1 MNEQSIAGAHGLT
14 TSRTPPATHRQILTR
29 ALAILGGGILVT
41 LPLLLPRTSSDP
53 LSGLAVIVVFGGL
66 LIMLY
71 ASHLACVACQGRQSH
86 APASSPGHDGPPDR
100 ASLPDHAAQDVDVTR
115 HTPAWLARVASRIE
129 APLDGRHPEAKT
141 HCRFIDVVQVL
152 AVSLVVTA
160 AYVHALGVGFL
171 ADDFNFLGPSS
182 WQQLATGFFP
192 VGGQSFYRPLEQ
204 MLWAVD
210 YYLYATNPV
219 GYHVTNGLLLTLSA
233 ALVYILAVLMLRHR
247 FAAMIAALLYG
258 LHPLHVQATVWIA
271 GRPSLLVT
279 VFFVL
284 AVIGYVFG
292 QSRPR
297 MRWLSWLAAAL
308 ALMSK
313 ESATTLPAVIALTY
327 VVCRPLPVRA
337 HTAMR
342 HDAMNQTEPTAAL
355 ARLSW
360 RSWAFGLLRDV
371 APYLGIVIAY
381 LMFRVVVIGELRP
394 YYQGSYTDW
403 PVVSNNLATAIKMLG
418 IPWTQPDPATPFVT
432 RQAWGWVLAFAG
444 LLMLTLAWARA
455 RLVFWGMGWFLVTY
469 GLLVNVRYVQERFF
483 DLPLVGVAI
492 AVAAVLLLLGQT
504 VAVQDRRV
512 RTITAVLCVLAVASI
527 ATLYLQ
533 SVRTRTTVFYRAA
546 ELVSGP
552 AEQIKRWYPDLPA
565 HAHITILGVPTW
577 IGDYFNLAYSWG
589 VGRQLRSLY
598 PPEGPRIDVAAHR
611 DVAALVASQPPGTE
625 DHFFVVEQNGQVIDL
640 SPDITPHHIRFVE
653 SQDAPGQPSYQRLS
667 AGESLRV
674 SLLLDPAVNDEVWLR
689 YRTRDDARVGLGV
702 HNSRGQCQADWSNA
716 GDTWTEQRL
725 ALPSTVEQGRQVT
738 LTLSN
743 LGPAGV
749 VDISEIALQ
758 APGTEV
764 PQSTCVSP

>member
-1 MNEQSIAGAHGLT
+1 
-14 TSRTPPATHRQILTR
+14 
-29 ALAILGGGILVT
+29 
-41 LPLLLPRTSSDP
+41 
-53 LSGLAVIVVFGGL
+53 
-66 LIMLY
+66 
-71 ASHLACVACQGRQSH
+71 
-86 APASSPGHDGPPDR
+86 
-100 ASLPDHAAQDVDVTR
+100 
-115 HTPAWLARVASRIE
+115 
-129 APLDGRHPEAKT
+129 
-141 HCRFIDVVQVL
+141 
-152 AVSLVVTA
+152 
-160 AYVHALGVGFL
+160 
-171 ADDFNFLGPSS
+171 
-182 WQQLATGFFP
+182 
-192 VGGQSFYRPLEQ
+192 

-444 LLMLTLAWARA
+444 LLMLTLACRA
-455 RLVFWGMGWFLVTY
+455 PRVLGNGLVPGHLWSAGQCSICAGEVFRFASGRGGNRRRRSPVTP
-469 GLLVNVRYVQERFF
+469 G
-483 DLPLVGVAI
+483 P
-492 AVAAVLLLLGQT
+492 
-504 VAVQDRRV
+504 DRCRSRPV
-512 RTITAVLCVLAVASI
+512 RTDYHGCVMCVGCCQYRHPVSAVRSN
-527 ATLYLQ
+527 
-533 SVRTRTTVFYRAA
+533 SHDRFYR
-546 ELVSGP
+546 
-552 AEQIKRWYPDLPA
+552 R
-565 HAHITILGVPTW
+565 
-577 IGDYFNLAYSWG
+577 G
-589 VGRQLRSLY
+589 VG
-598 PPEGPRIDVAAHR
+598 
-611 DVAALVASQPPGTE
+611 
-625 DHFFVVEQNGQVIDL
+625 
-640 SPDITPHHIRFVE
+640 
-653 SQDAPGQPSYQRLS
+653 
-667 AGESLRV
+667 
-674 SLLLDPAVNDEVWLR
+674 
-689 YRTRDDARVGLGV
+689 
-702 HNSRGQCQADWSNA
+702 
-716 GDTWTEQRL
+716 
-725 ALPSTVEQGRQVT
+725 
-738 LTLSN
+738 
-743 LGPAGV
+743 
-749 VDISEIALQ
+749 
-758 APGTEV
+758 
-764 PQSTCVSP
+764 